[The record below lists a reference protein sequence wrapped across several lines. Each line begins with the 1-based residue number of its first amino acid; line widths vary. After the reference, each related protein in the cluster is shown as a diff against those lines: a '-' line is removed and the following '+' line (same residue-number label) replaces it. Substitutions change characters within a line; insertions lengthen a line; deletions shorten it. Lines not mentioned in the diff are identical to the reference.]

1 MLKNS
6 CKAINNRPLLCFEAK
21 SYIIV
26 EFSFLN
32 RKFLMN
38 TTNGSRAWYSV
49 SVSLYNKIVH
59 CQRVIEISPLQQTIR
74 ALLLKNQKSY
84 SQFTSSAC
92 DNRDSFGK
100 ENIFF
105 LFFIHSIGYILF
117 YLNVMICYC
126 RISFFLNKKC
136 LFKESLHVLLFS
148 TLSCIYF

>member
-1 MLKNS
+1 MQQTG
-6 CKAINNRPLLCFEAK
+6 
-21 SYIIV
+21 V
-26 EFSFLN
+26 EP
-32 RKFLMN
+32 
-38 TTNGSRAWYSV
+38 GISV

-105 LFFIHSIGYILF
+105 LFLFIPL
-117 YLNVMICYC
+117 V
-126 RISFFLNKKC
+126 IS
-136 LFKESLHVLLFS
+136 
-148 TLSCIYF
+148 YFTSM

>member
-1 MLKNS
+1 MKKKIRKPLNEILGRISCLVLVLKNS

-32 RKFLMN
+32 RTFLMN

-105 LFFIHSIGYILF
+105 LFLFIPL
-117 YLNVMICYC
+117 V
-126 RISFFLNKKC
+126 IS
-136 LFKESLHVLLFS
+136 
-148 TLSCIYF
+148 YFTSM